1 MHLLFIFLFF
11 INDANMYLPHPNVSR
26 YCPFFY
32 YKHAYFIIHTNILI
46 YSSSFWNYFHCIS
59 TSKLHR
65 EFCNLAKKC
74 VCLSNAWLFVLKQR
88 WMNMVGIY
96 ILLLHIMLHIWSDLI
111 EWMLEMHPGAI
122 TFHPFIH
129 SLIHTQKHAIFTTMW
144 IYIYLF
150 RLQFIYFICFKWK
163 ASHCDWLVHS
173 VNQKI
178 LNYSLVGIDYIEKQ

>member
-1 MHLLFIFLFF
+1 MLTCTCHTQTFL
-11 INDANMYLPHPNVSR
+11 VSV
-26 YCPFFY
+26 PFFTTSMHTLSY
-32 YKHAYFIIHTNILI
+32 THTSSYIHHHFETIFTA
-46 YSSSFWNYFHCIS
+46 SVPA
-59 TSKLHR
+59 SKLHR

-129 SLIHTQKHAIFTTMW
+129 IHTQKHAIFTTMW

-163 ASHCDWLVHS
+163 VSHCDWLVHS

-178 LNYSLVGIDYIEKQ
+178 LNYSLVGTDCIQKQ